1 MKRHS
6 ELSDSQYME
15 ALDRWQ
21 EKHGDVFEEA
31 EREWRYHKARQQ
43 MYNSKNKVG
52 FFGKIKNLIK
62 YILGRTQ

>member
-52 FFGKIKNLIK
+52 FFGKIKNFIK
-62 YILGRTQ
+62 YLLGRSE